1 MNEYD
6 SGRISDF
13 TKAINYRK
21 TENFKEADCF
31 VLNTCHI
38 REKATEKMF
47 HEIGRIKKEYKDKKK
62 PIVLIT
68 GCVAQAEGE
77 IILKKS
83 KYVDAVI
90 GPQSYQKINEIIKKI
105 ENNNKEKI
113 DETNFDTIK
122 KFDTLSELENKA
134 SKVFNYITV
143 QEGCDK
149 FCKFCVVPYTRGV
162 ETSRPFEQIICEVKS
177 LIKNGCKDI
186 TLLGQNV
193 NAYNYKGKKLSDII
207 FELEKL
213 DNLQRVRYTTSH
225 PKDMTE
231 DLILA
236 HGRFKKLMPLIHLPV
251 QSGSNK
257 ILDSMNRRHSVEYYL
272 DKIKKLKKINA
283 NLEFTGDFIIGYPGE
298 TEEDF
303 HQSINLLKKVKYIQ
317 VFSFVYSPRP
327 GTPSSDLSLINS
339 SIAKERLIKFQSL
352 ADKYQLDFKRKL
364 IGKTVKVLIEKKINN
379 QNSYFGRDEYM
390 NSVITNKLKNENL
403 IGKVVEVEIQKTNKQ
418 TMLGTIIN
426 NFKTEKEFAA

>member
-1 MNEYD
+1 MNMTVAEYQ
-6 SGRISDF
+6 ISLKLLIIERLKILKRQIVLF
-13 TKAINYRK
+13 LILVIFGKK
-21 TENFKEADCF
+21 QQKKCF
-31 VLNTCHI
+31 MKLEELKKN
-38 REKATEKMF
+38 
-47 HEIGRIKKEYKDKKK
+47 IKIKK

-105 ENNNKEKI
+105 ENKNKEKI
-113 DETNFDTIK
+113 DETSFDTIK

-236 HGRFKKLMPLIHLPV
+236 HGRFKKT
-251 QSGSNK
+251 
-257 ILDSMNRRHSVEYYL
+257 
-272 DKIKKLKKINA
+272 NA
-283 NLEFTGDFIIGYPGE
+283 SYSFTRSEWI
-298 TEEDF
+298 
-303 HQSINLLKKVKYIQ
+303 
-317 VFSFVYSPRP
+317 
-327 GTPSSDLSLINS
+327 
-339 SIAKERLIKFQSL
+339 
-352 ADKYQLDFKRKL
+352 
-364 IGKTVKVLIEKKINN
+364 
-379 QNSYFGRDEYM
+379 
-390 NSVITNKLKNENL
+390 
-403 IGKVVEVEIQKTNKQ
+403 
-418 TMLGTIIN
+418 
-426 NFKTEKEFAA
+426 

>member
-6 SGRISDF
+6 SSRISDF
-13 TKAINYRK
+13 TKAINYIK

-47 HEIGRIKKEYKDKKK
+47 HEIGRIKKEYKYKKK

-77 IILKKS
+77 VILKKS

-90 GPQSYQKINEIIKKI
+90 GPQSYQNINDIIKKI
-105 ENNNKEKI
+105 EKNNKERI
-113 DETNFDTIK
+113 DETNFDVIK
-122 KFDTLSELENKA
+122 KFDTLNEIENKT
-134 SKVFNYITV
+134 SKVLNYITI

-149 FCKFCVVPYTRGV
+149 FCKFCVVPYTRGA
-162 ETSRPFEQIICEVKS
+162 ETSRPFEQIINEVKS

-193 NAYNYKGKKLSDII
+193 NAYNYKGKKLSDLIL
-207 FELEKL
+207 ELEKL
-213 DNLQRVRYTTSH
+213 DNLKRIRYTTSH

-236 HGRFKKLMPLIHLPV
+236 HGKFKKLMPLIHLPV

-257 ILDSMNRRHSVEYYL
+257 VLDSMNRRHSVKYYL
-272 DKIKKLKKINA
+272 DKIRKLKTINDKI
-283 NLEFTGDFIIGYPGE
+283 EFTSDFIIGYPGE
-298 TEEDF
+298 TNEDF
-303 HQSINLLKKVKYIQ
+303 NQSLDLLKKVKYIQ
-317 VFSFVYSPRP
+317 VFSFIYSPRP
-327 GTPSSDLSLINS
+327 GTPASDFPTINS
-339 SIAKERLIKFQSL
+339 SIAKERLIKFQLL
-352 ADKYQLDFKRKL
+352 ADKYQLNFKKKL
-364 IGKTVKVLIEKKINN
+364 IGKIVKVLIEKKIKN
-379 QNSYFGRDEYM
+379 QNAYFGRDEYM
-390 NSVITNKLKNENL
+390 NSVIISEIKNDIL
-403 IGKVVEVEIQKTNKQ
+403 IGKIVEVEIQKTNKQ
-418 TMLGTIIN
+418 TMFGKIIKQ
-426 NFKTEKEFAA
+426 FKTEEEFAA

>member
-105 ENNNKEKI
+105 ENKNKEKI
-113 DETNFDTIK
+113 DETSFDTIK

-272 DKIKKLKKINA
+272 DKIKKLKKNNA

-327 GTPSSDLSLINS
+327 GTPASDLSLTNS

-379 QNSYFGRDEYM
+379 SNSYFGRDEYM
-390 NSVITNKLKNENL
+390 NSVITSELKNKNL
-403 IGKVVEVEIQKTNKQ
+403 IGKIVEVEIQKTNKQ
-418 TMLGTIIN
+418 TMFGTIIN
-426 NFKTEKEFAA
+426 NFKTKKEFAA

>member
-13 TKAINYRK
+13 TKAINYTK

-47 HEIGRIKKEYKDKKK
+47 HEIGRIKKEYKNKKK

-77 IILKKS
+77 VILKKS

-90 GPQSYQKINEIIKKI
+90 GPQSYQKINDIIKKI
-105 ENNNKEKI
+105 ENNYKEKI
-113 DETNFDTIK
+113 DETNFDVIK

-134 SKVFNYITV
+134 SKVLNYITI

-149 FCKFCVVPYTRGV
+149 FCKFCVVPYTRGA
-162 ETSRPFEQIICEVKS
+162 EASRPFEQIIGEVKS
-177 LIKNGCKDI
+177 LVKNGCKDI

-213 DNLQRVRYTTSH
+213 DNLHRVRYTTSH

-236 HGRFKKLMPLIHLPV
+236 HGKFKKLMPLIHLPV

-257 ILDSMNRRHSVEYYL
+257 VLNSMNRRHSVEYYL
-272 DKIKKLKKINA
+272 DKIKKLKKINP
-283 NLEFTGDFIIGYPGE
+283 NLEFTSDFIIGFPGE
-298 TEEDF
+298 TDADF

-317 VFSFVYSPRP
+317 VFSFIYSPRP
-327 GTPSSDLSLINS
+327 GTPASDLPLTNS
-339 SIAKERLIKFQSL
+339 YTAKERLMKFQSL
-352 ADKYQLDFKRKL
+352 ADKHQLDFKRKL

-390 NSVITNKLKNENL
+390 NSVITSKLKNENL
-403 IGKVVEVEIQKTNKQ
+403 IGKVVEVEIQQTNKQ
-418 TMLGTIIN
+418 TMLGRIIN
-426 NFKTEKEFAA
+426 NFKTEREFAA